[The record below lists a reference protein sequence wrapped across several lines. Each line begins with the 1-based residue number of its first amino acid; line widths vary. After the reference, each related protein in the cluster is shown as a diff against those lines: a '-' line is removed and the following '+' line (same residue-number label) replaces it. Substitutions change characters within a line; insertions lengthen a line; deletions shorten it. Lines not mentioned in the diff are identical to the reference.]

1 MWRPSHELARRAA
14 KRRSRYYSGV
24 HVSAF
29 AGVMVVILFL
39 FLTHTTDRRDLLSAV
54 DLPKAQY
61 TQLEPGALREDAITV
76 TVERD
81 GKVLFRVVQSSS
93 EELPTLIRG
102 AMKQGAERK
111 VFLSADSRAR
121 NEDVEAV
128 VQQVRIA
135 GINSIAI
142 VTNEDGAWAE
152 R

>member
-1 MWRPSHELARRAA
+1 
-14 KRRSRYYSGV
+14 
-24 HVSAF
+24 
-29 AGVMVVILFL
+29 MVVILFL

-76 TVERD
+76 TVQRD
-81 GKVLFRVVQSSS
+81 GKVLFRDIESSS

>member
-1 MWRPSHELARRAA
+1 MWRPSQELTLRVA
-14 KRRSRYYSGV
+14 KRRSRFYSGG

-61 TQLEPGALREDAITV
+61 IQMEPGALREDAITV

-81 GKVLFRVVQSSS
+81 GKVLFRNVQSSS

-135 GINSIAI
+135 GI
-142 VTNEDGAWAE
+142 
-152 R
+152 

>member
-1 MWRPSHELARRAA
+1 
-14 KRRSRYYSGV
+14 
-24 HVSAF
+24 
-29 AGVMVVILFL
+29 
-39 FLTHTTDRRDLLSAV
+39 
-54 DLPKAQY
+54 
-61 TQLEPGALREDAITV
+61 
-76 TVERD
+76 
-81 GKVLFRVVQSSS
+81 
-93 EELPTLIRG
+93 LIRG